1 MVKEILGILS
11 ISLSQAR
18 RALSSVVEC
27 CQPQATTPDPQQT
40 TEFQPTTLRRK
51 RSGPGELVN
60 RRLQTNRKTSRIPAW
75 PTGTPVVNVIL
86 VAKQLCLASTGE
98 KTNLMKANTTR
109 NLTSVVMLVILSP
122 FLALAMLV
130 SIKTAGIRDNEV
142 LLLLLTL
149 SSAVLSGINGFG
161 RRTVTSVPL
170 TAPIT
175 QAGKNPSQGR
185 ISLSAHSQQ

>member
-1 MVKEILGILS
+1 
-11 ISLSQAR
+11 
-18 RALSSVVEC
+18 
-27 CQPQATTPDPQQT
+27 
-40 TEFQPTTLRRK
+40 
-51 RSGPGELVN
+51 
-60 RRLQTNRKTSRIPAW
+60 
-75 PTGTPVVNVIL
+75 
-86 VAKQLCLASTGE
+86 
-98 KTNLMKANTTR
+98 MKANTTR

-122 FLALAMLV
+122 FLALTMLV